1 MLYSGHDIA
10 TVIINSQKLWVTALG
25 LHKTGHINSQ
35 TWMEEG
41 FSALFN
47 TAELFPTN
55 RFGERGSHCL
65 QLLTH
70 Q

>member
-1 MLYSGHDIA
+1 MPYSGHDIA
-10 TVIINSQKLWVTALG
+10 TVTINSQKLWVSALG
-25 LHKTGHINSQ
+25 LRKNGHINNQ

-55 RFGERGSHCL
+55 RFRERGSHCL
-65 QLLTH
+65 QLLTR